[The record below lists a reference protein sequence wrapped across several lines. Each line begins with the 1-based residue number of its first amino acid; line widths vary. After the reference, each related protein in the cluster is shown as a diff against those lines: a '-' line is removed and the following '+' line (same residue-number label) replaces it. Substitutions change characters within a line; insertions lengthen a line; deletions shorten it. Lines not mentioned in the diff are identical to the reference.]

1 MYILI
6 RLTEHLET
14 NIFGN
19 NVSGRQ
25 WWSFGDQKWYKLLTD
40 WSSKFCVECW
50 MCQWP
55 PIGLCPCHIFPELD
69 TEQLRNL
76 ECTRN

>member
-25 WWSFGDQKWYKLLTD
+25 LCSFDAQKRYSD
-40 WSSKFCVECW
+40 RSSKFWVE
-50 MCQWP
+50 
-55 PIGLCPCHIFPELD
+55 
-69 TEQLRNL
+69 
-76 ECTRN
+76 